1 MGEVEQA
8 SSRIK
13 KREKMKLKTVDL
25 NMHKNIHV
33 QFVRFYAFNLKHRV
47 NFIVFLYTL
56 D

>member
-13 KREKMKLKTVDL
+13 EREKIADL

-33 QFVRFYAFNLKHRV
+33 QLVRFYAFNLKHRV
-47 NFIVFLYTL
+47 NFI
-56 D
+56 